1 MALLLKEQMQAG
13 QFATARQTFTDLLD
27 LIDSKSDSVVSS
39 PAHKK
44 SKIRNNSS

>member
-39 PAHKK
+39 
-44 SKIRNNSS
+44 SCSQKIKNT